1 MEHNSKQPAFITAVV
16 VVVVLLVMPLVVAQL
31 DREAL
36 EVVVQDQKPRRV
48 LMVQQTLEAAE
59 VEVVVATQEQTELME

>member
-1 MEHNSKQPAFITAVV
+1 VV